1 MLIYSQG
8 EIFKMTISRE
18 VMIEVG
24 AESVINARDF
34 CVSKKR
40 EIEIAKEECLEQGFD
55 PDAEIIQDIMQEAD
69 SIWNQNRYQAM
80 AKS

>member
-1 MLIYSQG
+1 
-8 EIFKMTISRE
+8 MTISRE
-18 VMIEVG
+18 VMIEIC
-24 AESVINARDF
+24 AEAVVTARDF

-40 EIEIAKEECLEQGFD
+40 EIEIAKEECVEQGFD